1 MNKSFSKDYLRGF
14 DYEGFAQ
21 DMYTSVG
28 VIPREVSWFELPLEE
43 RVQWTNAAKSALVHI
58 VDEAYRDGFSDGGDE
73 GYEAGYAEGGAAESA

>member
-14 DYEGFAQ
+14 DYEGFAE

-28 VIPREVSWFELPLEE
+28 VLPREVSWFELPLEE

-58 VDEAYRDGFSDGGDE
+58 VDEAYREGFGDGEDEVLGDNV
-73 GYEAGYAEGGAAESA
+73 